1 MSRWYLTI
9 AQAYKNQQLITVNM
23 VRMYTLKAD
32 TKVISMGQPHA
43 IEHNTLTSKQFHA
56 CTGCYINKT
65 FIFFALFINMKYT
78 NSQLNLCSRKSILLQ
93 VISEKDHFV

>member
-1 MSRWYLTI
+1 
-9 AQAYKNQQLITVNM
+9 M
-23 VRMYTLKAD
+23 VRMHTLKAD

-43 IEHNTLTSKQFHA
+43 IEYNTLASKQFHA

-78 NSQLNLCSRKSILLQ
+78 NSQYSLALSSLLLIQ
-93 VISEKDHFV
+93 E